1 MATIFVWGEVND
13 IKHSLMDKL
22 EQRMDDKSFSHKY
35 DSYLKAHLG
44 KAEQTAMSFSV
55 VSALA
60 LRHLSS
66 HHFCKQKYFSLIQ
79 TFHK

>member
-1 MATIFVWGEVND
+1 MND

-22 EQRMDDKSFSHKY
+22 QQRKDDKSFSHKY

-55 VSALA
+55 VCF
-60 LRHLSS
+60 SS
-66 HHFCKQKYFSLIQ
+66 QIPKFTSLLQ
-79 TFHK
+79 TKIFQPDSDSSQIKRKNF